1 MSAFNTEWL
10 TPENQITAAPV
21 INWPYQLDKAVC
33 HDPVAGCLR
42 FTKQFED
49 HVCEP
54 TNWTFSKRALEV
66 FPTLGEHGAIFALRP
81 GEEWIPA
88 CTAWVEGRKQND
100 MGLFIKAHE
109 NESQRP
115 VLTRCFLEEEEN

>member
-1 MSAFNTEWL
+1 MSAFNKEWL

-21 INWPYQLDKAVC
+21 INWPYELNKAVC

-42 FTKQFED
+42 FTKEFED

-66 FPTLGEHGAIFALRP
+66 FPTLQEHGAIIAPRP
-81 GEEWIPA
+81 GE
-88 CTAWVEGRKQND
+88 D
-100 MGLFIKAHE
+100 
-109 NESQRP
+109 
-115 VLTRCFLEEEEN
+115 